1 MNETPAVSIIL
12 CVYNGRNYLENIV
25 GYVEGQSFDDYEM
38 VFVVDSRCNDGSQEF
53 IADYCGKNERASYIV
68 QTERTKLGG
77 AKNMGLDA
85 AKGKYIWF
93 LDIDDKPSDDFL
105 RRMVDAKESTGSDVA
120 LCNFQYTD
128 DKMWTSPGGGEVLV
142 MSGKKALHARSLNII
157 PVTSW
162 AMLYDREH
170 IFRNGFRFREMMA
183 EDVAFTYLALSESE
197 KVCYITAPLYGYYQN
212 EGSYCKKNKDERG
225 RSELETYMYLS
236 EMFPKENRYLQNRF
250 CLIAM
255 RSLTHMTSKGF
266 REVARSDVLRDY
278 AKANLTFMG
287 RVEYYFIRFFPRTYH
302 CGVNWYINN
311 FYCRT
316 GKIYTDKGKMKTIR
330 AIVNSSEE

>member
-1 MNETPAVSIIL
+1 MSETPTVSIIL
-12 CVYNGRNYLENIV
+12 CVYNGRSYLENIV
-25 GYVEGQSFDDYEM
+25 GYVEGQTFDDYEI
-38 VFVVDSRCNDGSQEF
+38 VFVVDSRSDDGSQEF
-53 IADYCGKNERASYIV
+53 IADYCRDHGKATYVE
-68 QTERTKLGG
+68 QKERTKLGG
-77 AKNMGLDA
+77 AKNLGLDA
-85 AKGKYIWF
+85 ARGRYLWF

-105 RRMVDAKESTGSDVA
+105 RRMIDAKESTGSDVA

-128 DKMWTSPGGGEVLV
+128 DRMWKDPEGGEVLV

-170 IFRNGFRFREMMA
+170 IMRNGLRFREMMA
-183 EDVAFTYLALSESE
+183 EDVAFTYLALNGSE
-197 KVCYITAPLYGYYQN
+197 KVCYITTPLYGYYQN

-236 EMFPKENRYLQNRF
+236 DIFPKENRYLQNRF

-287 RVEYYFIRFFPRTYH
+287 KAEYHFIRLFPRTYH
-302 CGVNWYINN
+302 RGVTWYINN

-316 GKIYTDKGKMKTIR
+316 GKIYTDKGKMRTIR
-330 AIVNSSEE
+330 NIVDSPDD